1 MQVWAAGG
9 FEATGDGRLYFL
21 STKTGHYYKDFLGK
35 DEEVLKAVL
44 EFMRRLD
51 YDVSNVITQ
60 TRFGGVVEPPGLR
73 LP

>member
-1 MQVWAAGG
+1 
-9 FEATGDGRLYFL
+9 
-21 STKTGHYYKDFLGK
+21 
-35 DEEVLKAVL
+35 LKAVL
-44 EFMRRLD
+44 EFIRRLD